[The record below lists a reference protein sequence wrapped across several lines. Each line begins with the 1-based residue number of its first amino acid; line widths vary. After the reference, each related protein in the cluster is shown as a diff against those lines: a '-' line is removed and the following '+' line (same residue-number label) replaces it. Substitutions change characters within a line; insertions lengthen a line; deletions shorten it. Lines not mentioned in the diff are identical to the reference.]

1 MEAKNGRGRGA
12 GNLFFHCFH
21 HITNLHV
28 CFLSF
33 PIAHFSCRLDNI
45 KNKIEEKDALIL
57 REKLKRRADVA
68 RAVDKRKAMEKTL
81 EDLHEWVDELHGELL
96 HAKASARTSAKL
108 LKSEKTKVAK
118 LNTVAVRRLELL
130 KNMKDRLD
138 TVKSDLVEESQQRAA
153 LERMRT
159 IQLEIKKERPVGRR
173 GGAKRWPV
181 HIVLLICEM
190 LVNGTNPT
198 AVPANIQTS
207 CAAFTGVEAEELPS
221 VNFVRECR
229 VVLQNLNET
238 LSAFRLGNA
247 TSWHQAFTDGT
258 TRRQIAFQ
266 NLVIALLEDGDL
278 DPVIVSS
285 CMYVENETSEQCV
298 QSIIETVSQTH
309 VLFLMLKS
317 NVCSHK

>member
-1 MEAKNGRGRGA
+1 M
-12 GNLFFHCFH
+12 
-21 HITNLHV
+21 
-28 CFLSF
+28 
-33 PIAHFSCRLDNI
+33 
-45 KNKIEEKDALIL
+45 
-57 REKLKRRADVA
+57 KRRADVA
-68 RAVDKRKAMEKTL
+68 RAVDKRKAMEKTV
-81 EDLHEWVDELHGELL
+81 EDLHEWVDKLHGELL
-96 HAKASARTSAKL
+96 DAKASARKSAKL

-118 LNTVAVRRLELL
+118 LKTLADRRLDLL

-138 TVKSDLVEESQQRAA
+138 KVMSDLVEESQLRAA

-190 LVNGTNPT
+190 LVNGTNPS

-207 CAAFTGVEAEELPS
+207 CAAFTGVEAKELPS

-298 QSIIETVSQTH
+298 QSILETVSQTH
-309 VLFLMLKS
+309 ILFLRLKS
-317 NVCSHK
+317 NTYSHKWFQSLSISS

>member
-1 MEAKNGRGRGA
+1 
-12 GNLFFHCFH
+12 
-21 HITNLHV
+21 
-28 CFLSF
+28 
-33 PIAHFSCRLDNI
+33 LDNT

-96 HAKASARTSAKL
+96 DAKASARTSAKL

-181 HIVLLICEM
+181 HILLLICEM
-190 LVNGTNPT
+190 L
-198 AVPANIQTS
+198 
-207 CAAFTGVEAEELPS
+207 
-221 VNFVRECR
+221 
-229 VVLQNLNET
+229 
-238 LSAFRLGNA
+238 
-247 TSWHQAFTDGT
+247 SWHQAFTDGT

-266 NLVIALLEDGDL
+266 NLVIALLEDGNL

-285 CMYVENETSEQCV
+285 SMYVENETSERCV
-298 QSIIETVSQTH
+298 QSILETVS
-309 VLFLMLKS
+309 
-317 NVCSHK
+317 

>member
-1 MEAKNGRGRGA
+1 M
-12 GNLFFHCFH
+12 
-21 HITNLHV
+21 
-28 CFLSF
+28 
-33 PIAHFSCRLDNI
+33 
-45 KNKIEEKDALIL
+45 KNKIDEKDISIL
-57 REKLKRRADVA
+57 TEKMKRRADVA
-68 RAVDKRKAMEKTL
+68 RAVDKRKAMEKTV
-81 EDLHEWVDELHGELL
+81 EDLHEWVDKLHGELL
-96 HAKASARTSAKL
+96 DAKASARKSAKL

-118 LNTVAVRRLELL
+118 LKTVADRRLDLL

-138 TVKSDLVEESQQRAA
+138 EVMSDLVEESKLRAA

-190 LVNGTNPT
+190 LVNGTNPS

-207 CAAFTGVEAEELPS
+207 CAAFTGVEAKELPS
-221 VNFVRECR
+221 INFVRECR

-266 NLVIALLEDGDL
+266 NLVIALLEDGNL

-298 QSIIETVSQTH
+298 HSILETVSQTH
-309 VLFLMLKS
+309 ILFLRLKS
-317 NVCSHK
+317 NTYSHKWFQSLLISS